1 MLALSFVPPSICTMV
16 VHEMARKGGRKAN
29 WKGRDKRWGIGPP
42 CGPSFGTLV
51 CYMDWRQGGNR
62 RGNKKGK
69 GSENER
75 ADKVGGKEKSRTNC
89 KQTNGER
96 WGKKRRG
103 SAIAS
108 SSGVAPPF
116 LGILCRL
123 YTGTMHCLLHTVYDC
138 TYFEAFAKF
147 PVRILS

>member
-1 MLALSFVPPSICTMV
+1 MGD
-16 VHEMARKGGRKAN
+16 R
-29 WKGRDKRWGIGPP
+29 PP
-42 CGPSFGTLV
+42 CDPSFGTLV

-62 RGNKKGK
+62 RGNKKEK

-96 WGKKRRG
+96 RGKKRRG

-108 SSGVAPPF
+108 SSSGQGPSVSRYPVEYIQYNA
-116 LGILCRL
+116 LRVT
-123 YTGTMHCLLHTVYDC
+123 YRVR
-138 TYFEAFAKF
+138 TYFEPFTKF
-147 PVRILS
+147 QVRILS